1 MLLLQEQG
9 QQNLNAGGY
18 MFGIGMR
25 EIIIV
30 LLVAVLIFGYKKLP
44 EIGSAL
50 GKAIKGFK
58 QTVNDDSPNSE
69 DSENKDKKE

>member
-1 MLLLQEQG
+1 
-9 QQNLNAGGY
+9 

>member
-1 MLLLQEQG
+1 
-9 QQNLNAGGY
+9 

-25 EIIIV
+25 EIVVV

-58 QTVNDDSPNSE
+58 QTVNDDSPNPDNDE
-69 DSENKDKKE
+69 HKDKKE

>member
-1 MLLLQEQG
+1 
-9 QQNLNAGGY
+9 

-25 EIIIV
+25 EIIVI

-44 EIGSAL
+44 EIGAAL

-58 QTVNDDSPNSE
+58 QTVGDEPPPGPSNGPPNE
-69 DSENKDKKE
+69 AAGNENKDKKE

>member
-1 MLLLQEQG
+1 
-9 QQNLNAGGY
+9 

-25 EIIIV
+25 EIVVV

-50 GKAIKGFK
+50 GKAIKSFK
-58 QTVNDDSPNSE
+58 QTVNDDPPSSE
-69 DSENKDKKE
+69 DSEHKDK